1 VRTLP
6 IRLSDISR
14 CFQGVIPSIV
24 TTADAAMIPNVT
36 YVSQVHLVDE
46 GHVALSRQFF
56 NKTSRNLDATR
67 RASAEVYDPLT
78 FEAYRLQLR
87 FLKSETGGA
96 LFVRMAL
103 RIDAIASLTGMAG
116 VFRLI
121 AADLFEVER
130 VEKVDGFLLPALPG
144 VTSEVSLDGPRTEM
158 RGLQWISEQIN
169 RAVSLESLIE
179 TVLAALETF
188 FGFRHSMLLLHEQG
202 ERLVTVASRG
212 YGESGV
218 GAEVRIG
225 DGLIGTVA
233 RERRLLRMTGLKT
246 GLNYGRAAR
255 RKTEGSGGKVAPE
268 IPLPGL
274 PDAQSALIIPLWVGE
289 RLIGVLAVESRDSLG
304 FAEWHEAYLEI
315 IGNQIALGI
324 ERELLRA
331 ADEDEESAAPVT
343 SAASLPIAAKPRRRV
358 DYYAADECLF
368 IDDQYLIRNVPAKI
382 LWRLLSSWKREGR
395 VEFSN
400 RELRLDATL
409 GLPEFRDNL
418 ESRLILLRRRLEEKQ
433 LDVQIVPSGRGR
445 FLLSIDADLEL
456 VEK

>member
-233 RERRLLRMTGLKT
+233 RERRLLRMTGLKA

>member
-1 VRTLP
+1 MRPPP
-6 IRLSDISR
+6 IHLSDISR
-14 CFQGVIPSIV
+14 CFQGVVPSIV
-24 TTADAAMIPNVT
+24 TTADAGMIPNVT

-46 GHVALSRQFF
+46 RHVALSRQFF

-87 FLKSETGGA
+87 FLRSETGGA

-130 VEKVDGFLLPALPG
+130 VEKVEEFLVPPLPG
-144 VTSEVSLDGPRTEM
+144 MTTTVSLDGPRTEM

-169 RAVSLESLIE
+169 RAESLESLIE
-179 TVLAALETF
+179 SVLSALESY
-188 FGFRHSMLLLHEQG
+188 FGFSHSMLLLHEEG

-212 YGESGV
+212 YGQSGV
-218 GAEVRIG
+218 GAEVRVG

-233 RERRLLRMTGLKT
+233 RERRLLRMTGLKS
-246 GLNYGRAAR
+246 GLSYGRAAR
-255 RKTEGSGGKVAPE
+255 RTTEETGRTLAPE

-331 ADEDEESAAPVT
+331 VEADDASPSLVADTP
-343 SAASLPIAAKPRRRV
+343 SLPIAAKPRRRV

-382 LWRLLSSWKREGR
+382 LWRLLSSWKQEGR
-395 VEFSN
+395 LEFSN
-400 RELRLDATL
+400 RELRLDPTL

-418 ESRLILLRRRLEEKQ
+418 ESRLILLRRRLEEKK
-433 LDVQIVPSGRGR
+433 LDVRIVPSGRGR